1 MSFFNPSLYSL
12 ETARRVALLPSV
24 SDCEQCDEIQRWLD
38 EQDENDANA
47 KVWQMAV
54 DEKGD
59 DGE

>member
-1 MSFFNPSLYSL
+1 MSFFDHSLYSL

-24 SDCEQCDEIQRWLD
+24 CDREQCDEIQRWLD

-47 KVWQMAV
+47 KLWQMAV